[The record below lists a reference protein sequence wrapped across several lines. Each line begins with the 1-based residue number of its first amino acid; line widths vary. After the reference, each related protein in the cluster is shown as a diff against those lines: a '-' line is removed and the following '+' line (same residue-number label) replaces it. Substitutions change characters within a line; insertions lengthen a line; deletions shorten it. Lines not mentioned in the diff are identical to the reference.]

1 MGLLS
6 IFFPPKPEDP
16 FKIAEKKLEKATKDL
31 ESALKLMATH
41 GVTFTTLK
49 IDANGIDIK
58 YAPVV
63 KTLGAKFNL
72 KVTQKEEAKKDDQ
85 KKSEAK

>member
-1 MGLLS
+1 MGLFS
-6 IFFPPKPEDP
+6 KPKEDP
-16 FKIAEKKLEKATKDL
+16 FKVAEKKLEKATKDL
-31 ESALKLMATH
+31 EAALKQLATH

-63 KTLGAKFNL
+63 KSLGAKFNL
-72 KVTQKEEAKKDDQ
+72 KVVPKDEPKKEDKVAK
-85 KKSEAK
+85 